1 MLLNKTKKL
10 ALGSIITAS
19 GIILMLMTGV
29 FPFAE
34 YALPGIAGALMIILV
49 TELGKGYS
57 FLSFLAVAIL
67 SFILVPVKD
76 SAVFYAVFLG
86 WYPILKSKLESI
98 KGFSVQWVLKVIIFN
113 VSLVLGVFAS
123 VYLFGVKEYL
133 EIFSYAIPLIAAL
146 WVFVNVVFVIYDIA
160 LTRWATIYIKWFKPK
175 YLNKIFKNY

>member
-19 GIILMLMTGV
+19 GIILMLLTGV

-76 SAVFYAVFLG
+76 SAVFYAAFLG
-86 WYPILKSKLESI
+86 WYPILKSKLESV
-98 KGFSVQWVLKVIIFN
+98 KSLFSSVGFESAYFQRFTGACSFCI
-113 VSLVLGVFAS
+113 SLPFRCERIS
-123 VYLFGVKEYL
+123 
-133 EIFSYAIPLIAAL
+133 
-146 WVFVNVVFVIYDIA
+146 
-160 LTRWATIYIKWFKPK
+160 
-175 YLNKIFKNY
+175 